1 MSKVLCTQ
9 CGLKPPIVQRE
20 GGHLLCVDCNLKF
33 VQAFQI
39 QQHESAKSINHLL
52 EMAEA
57 RVGLTGVLPR
67 IQTSEPIIH
76 SGDLT
81 FNNISVEGSV
91 VGAINTGELH
101 KLDLAMTDISASG
114 NAQLAR
120 YLQALTQAVVNSR
133 DIADDNKNEAVEILS
148 YLSSQAILPKDQR
161 QTSLGK
167 TVLSKLETLLNTS
180 ASLATLL
187 NLVLPH
193 LTGLFR

>member
-1 MSKVLCTQ
+1 MDKTLCTQ
-9 CGLKPPIVQRE
+9 CGLKPPILVRE

-39 QQHESAKSINHLL
+39 QQHESAKMINHLH

-57 RVGLTGVLPR
+57 RLGLTGVFPR

-76 SGDLT
+76 SGALT

-114 NAQLAR
+114 NPMLAGH
-120 YLQALTQAVVNSR
+120 LQALTQAVVNSP
-133 DIADDNKNEAVEILS
+133 DIPDDQKNEAVEILS
-148 YLSSQAILPKDQR
+148 YLSSQAVLPKDQR
-161 QTSLGK
+161 KSSIGK

-180 ASLATLL
+180 ASVTTLL
-187 NLVLPH
+187 SLVLPH
-193 LTGLFR
+193 LRALF